1 MFEVFINFLFTKNFY
16 EGLLFII
23 VRWCGVPGSDLL
35 DAVLNRERIRIIRL
49 LVKKKMYP
57 LQISK
62 KLNLS
67 HSDVAYHLSV
77 LHDAGIVKR
86 EVGRTGEGRLAY
98 FYDIDR
104 PRLRHVLHELQ
115 AIVNG
120 ILDELGE

>member
-1 MFEVFINFLFTKNFY
+1 VFINFLFTKNFY

-23 VRWCGVPGSDLL
+23 VRWCGVPGGSLL
-35 DAVLNRERIRIIRL
+35 EAVLNRERIRIIRL
-49 LVKKKMYP
+49 LVRKKMYP
-57 LQISK
+57 LQIAK

-86 EVGRTGEGRLAY
+86 EIGKGSEGRLVY
-98 FYDIDR
+98 FYNIDR
-104 PRLRHVLHELQ
+104 PRLKHILYELQ